1 MKRALLLFAAAALSA
16 CGPAAAGGDGF
27 DINLVVSRG
36 LLDSISAFQVALVT
50 HGTSLDCV
58 TVQKTCLKDQ
68 VDAARFVPL
77 KDSAGATQK
86 ALRFDINLTPGSPNT
101 QDVSLK
107 DLPLGRDYALV
118 VEALTR
124 ESPPRLFGSSCN
136 YVKELTAGTNSTVF
150 AKIELLATPAA
161 CDPTL

>member
-1 MKRALLLFAAAALSA
+1 MTRALVVVALAALSA
-16 CGPAAAGGDGF
+16 CGPSAAGGDGL
-27 DINLVVSRG
+27 DLNLVVSRG
-36 LLDSISAFQVALVT
+36 LLDSISSFQVSLVT
-50 HGTSLDCV
+50 QGTSLDCV
-58 TVQKTCLKDQ
+58 QVQKDCIKNK

-77 KDSAGATQK
+77 KDSAGVMRQ

-118 VEALTR
+118 VEALSR
-124 ESPPRLFGSSCN
+124 ETPPRLFGSSCN
-136 YVKELTAGTNSTVF
+136 YVKELTAGTNNTVF
-150 AKIELLATPAA
+150 AKIEILPTPAA